1 MSEQGFGLPFDD
13 EPDSRRARRRRQEKR
28 KRDRRRAVTAMIL
41 VLAVFVLLAGGVW
54 YGVGKVGALLA
65 APDYDGA
72 GTGRVVV
79 QIKDGDTATA
89 IADTLVAKDVVKST
103 KAFVE
108 AATDDPR
115 SLGLQPGS
123 YEVRRQMKASAAL
136 ALLLDPQSR
145 VTVRFQLRE
154 GLSSMQA
161 FAEIA
166 KATTITAAAL
176 AAAAKNPA
184 ALGVPAWGHKNVE
197 GFLFPATYD
206 LPPDIDATGVLRAM
220 VARSVQELESLDFV
234 RKAQAVNLQ
243 PYEALKVASL
253 VEGEGRPENFGKV
266 ARVVYNRE
274 NSGMP
279 LQFDSST
286 LYGRELR
293 GLPRRPTKAGE
304 LYANL
309 RDPSDPYSTYAHNG
323 LPPTPIANPGTAA
336 LQAAVTPDQGP
347 WLFFV
352 VVSADGQMAF
362 TDNLAEHEANIA
374 KCKAAGK
381 CN

>member
-1 MSEQGFGLPFDD
+1 MSERELALPFEEELDT
-13 EPDSRRARRRRQEKR
+13 RGARRRRLQKK

-41 VLAVFVLLAGGVW
+41 VLTIFVLLAGGVW
-54 YGVGKVGALLA
+54 YGIGKVRSLMA
-65 APDYDGA
+65 APDYAGS

-79 QIKDGDTATA
+79 QIKEGDSATA
-89 IADTLVAKDVVKST
+89 VAATLVQKGVVKSR

-108 AATDDPR
+108 AATADPR

-123 YEVRRQMKASAAL
+123 YQLRKEMKASEAL
-136 ALLLDPQSR
+136 TLLLDPKTR
-145 VTVRFQLRE
+145 VTMSFRLRE

-161 FAEIA
+161 FAEIE
-166 KATTITAAAL
+166 KATSIKAADL
-176 AAAAKNPA
+176 AAAAKQPA
-184 ALGVPAWGHKNVE
+184 ALGVPAWGHQNIE

-206 LPPDIDATGVLRAM
+206 LPPDADATTVLKAM
-220 VARSVQELESLDFV
+220 VARSVQELDSLDFV
-234 RKAQAVNLQ
+234 AKAQAVNLE

-266 ARVVYNRE
+266 ARVVYNRQ

-304 LYANL
+304 LYSDL
-309 RDPSDPYSTYAHNG
+309 RDPSDPYSTYVNKD

-336 LQAAVTPDQGP
+336 LEAAVAPDPGP
-347 WLFFV
+347 WLYFV
-352 VVSADGQMAF
+352 VVSSDGQMAF
-362 TDNLAEHEANIA
+362 TDSLAVHEANIA
-374 KCKAAGK
+374 KCRAAGK

>member
-1 MSEQGFGLPFDD
+1 MSEHGFALPFDD
-13 EPDSRRARRRRQEKR
+13 EPDSRRARRRRAEKR

-54 YGVGKVGALLA
+54 YGVDKVGALLA

-72 GTGRVVV
+72 GRGEVVV

-89 IADTLVAKDVVKST
+89 IGGTLVAKDVVKST

-108 AATDDPR
+108 AATADPR

-123 YEVRRQMKASAAL
+123 YKVRREMKASEAL

-145 VTVRFQLRE
+145 VTMNFRVRE

-161 FAEIA
+161 FAEIE
-166 KATTITAAAL
+166 KATGVKASALRAAAQQ
-176 AAAAKNPA
+176 PA
-184 ALGVPAWGHKNVE
+184 ALGVPSWGHKDIE

-206 LPPDIDATGVLRAM
+206 LPPDTDATGILREM
-220 VARSVQELESLDFV
+220 VARGVQELEATDFV
-234 RKAQAVNLQ
+234 AKAARVNLE

-253 VEGEGRPENFGKV
+253 VEGEGRPEDFGKI

-274 NSGMP
+274 NQGMP
-279 LQFDSST
+279 LQFDSTT

-293 GLPRRPTKAGE
+293 GLPRRPTQPGE
-304 LYANL
+304 LYNDL
-309 RDPSDPYSTYAHNG
+309 RDPSDTYSTYTNKG
-323 LPPTPIANPGTAA
+323 LPPTPISNPGRAA
-336 LQAAVTPDQGP
+336 LEAAVTPEQGP
-347 WLFFV
+347 WLYFV
-352 VVSADGQMAF
+352 VVGADGQTAF
-362 TDNLAEHEANIA
+362 STTLAEHEANIA
-374 KCKAAGK
+374 RCKAAGK